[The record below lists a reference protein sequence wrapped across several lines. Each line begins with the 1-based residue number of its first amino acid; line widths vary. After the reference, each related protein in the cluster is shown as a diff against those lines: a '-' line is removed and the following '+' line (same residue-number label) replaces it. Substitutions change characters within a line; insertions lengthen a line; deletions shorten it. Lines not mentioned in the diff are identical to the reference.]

1 MANKIS
7 LHQLTDS
14 FYNEHAYLQE
24 IMDKNKDGTFKDKGR
39 GYGILLVD
47 VKGFKFAIPLRSNM
61 NHKENYAVKIYTDK
75 NGKKLRKGLDYSK
88 AIIITEERFISSDVF
103 FIPNHE
109 FMKIVKA
116 ENHII
121 KSFEKY
127 VNKYVKAVLAQDH
140 NVLRQYNFSTL
151 KNYHNELGCE

>member
-140 NVLRQYNFSTL
+140 NVLRQYSFSTL